1 MKNLIAYGESNGNF
15 KNLFNCLKKIKKRL
29 RSSEEDYFRSL
40 RLEFNRLETKYINTM
55 HMIKE
60 YDEHKRVNYST
71 AQRKVEDIK
80 ENCNKYEKKYLSLK
94 TEYDSLKKRFTE
106 EYKKKKTFALYAG
119 SILTALS
126 QILLA
131 SPLSRVIRDRL
142 HVAAAL
148 SFIVAVAIL
157 VFVCIV
163 LAYIYIKMRY

>member
-1 MKNLIAYGESNGNF
+1 
-15 KNLFNCLKKIKKRL
+15 
-29 RSSEEDYFRSL
+29 
-40 RLEFNRLETKYINTM
+40 M

-163 LAYIYIKMRY
+163 LAYIYIKMRYEIPNSHSSFLLKQPANTLFYHSVIGSLLGGGLITCASFILSIYN